1 MILKDLKNYFKGGF
15 MNIYE
20 LNKLILKLESENKP
34 TNNEL
39 IEFYKVK
46 RIELIGQINSELKK
60 NINKFFK
67 NKNGVV
73 SIPFKKEVE

>member
-1 MILKDLKNYFKGGF
+1 

-20 LNKLILKLESENKP
+20 LNKLIIQLESENKP

-67 NKNGVV
+67 
-73 SIPFKKEVE
+73 EVK

>member
-1 MILKDLKNYFKGGF
+1 

-20 LNKLILKLESENKP
+20 LNKLIIQLESENKP
-34 TNNEL
+34 NNEL

-67 NKNGVV
+67 EVKWL
-73 SIPFKKEVE
+73 KKFILKEL

>member
-1 MILKDLKNYFKGGF
+1 

-20 LNKLILKLESENKP
+20 LNKLIIQLESENNL

-67 NKNGVV
+67 
-73 SIPFKKEVE
+73 EVKWSLNQMIKLKLMEIIKQSF

>member
-1 MILKDLKNYFKGGF
+1 

-20 LNKLILKLESENKP
+20 LNKLIIQLESENKP

-46 RIELIGQINSELKK
+46 RIELIGKINSELKK

-67 NKNGVV
+67 
-73 SIPFKKEVE
+73 EVKWIIINLL

>member
-1 MILKDLKNYFKGGF
+1 

-20 LNKLILKLESENKP
+20 LNKLIIQLESENKP

-39 IEFYKVK
+39 VEFYKVK

-67 NKNGVV
+67 
-73 SIPFKKEVE
+73 EVKWKVININQ

>member
-1 MILKDLKNYFKGGF
+1 

-20 LNKLILKLESENKP
+20 INKLILKLESENNS

-46 RIELIGQINSELKK
+46 RIELIGQINLELKK

-67 NKNGVV
+67 
-73 SIPFKKEVE
+73 EVK

>member
-1 MILKDLKNYFKGGF
+1 

-20 LNKLILKLESENKP
+20 LNKLILKLESENNL

-67 NKNGVV
+67 
-73 SIPFKKEVE
+73 EVKWLDQFTLLYALD

>member
-1 MILKDLKNYFKGGF
+1 
-15 MNIYE
+15 MNIYQ
-20 LNKLILKLESENKP
+20 LNKLIIQLESENKP
-34 TNNEL
+34 NNEL

-67 NKNGVV
+67 
-73 SIPFKKEVE
+73 EVK

>member
-1 MILKDLKNYFKGGF
+1 

-20 LNKLILKLESENKP
+20 LNKLIIQLESENNL

-67 NKNGVV
+67 EVKWLELYILQLALLVV
-73 SIPFKKEVE
+73 F

>member
-1 MILKDLKNYFKGGF
+1 

-20 LNKLILKLESENKP
+20 LNKLIIQLESENNL

-60 NINKFFK
+60 NINKLF
-67 NKNGVV
+67 
-73 SIPFKKEVE
+73 KEVKWSLNQMIKLKLMEIIKQSF

>member
-1 MILKDLKNYFKGGF
+1 

-20 LNKLILKLESENKP
+20 LNKMILNLESKNDP
-34 TNNEL
+34 NNNEL

-46 RIELIGQINSELKK
+46 RIDLIGLINSEIKK

-67 NKNGVV
+67 GLNE
-73 SIPFKKEVE
+73 S

>member
-1 MILKDLKNYFKGGF
+1 

-20 LNKLILKLESENKP
+20 LNKLIIQLESENKS

-67 NKNGVV
+67 
-73 SIPFKKEVE
+73 EVKWLELYILLYALD

>member
-1 MILKDLKNYFKGGF
+1 

-20 LNKLILKLESENKP
+20 LNKLIIQLESENNL

-67 NKNGVV
+67 
-73 SIPFKKEVE
+73 EVKWLELYILLYALD

>member
-1 MILKDLKNYFKGGF
+1 
-15 MNIYE
+15 MNIYQ
-20 LNKLILKLESENKP
+20 LNKLIIQLESENKP

-67 NKNGVV
+67 
-73 SIPFKKEVE
+73 EVKWKVININQ

>member
-1 MILKDLKNYFKGGF
+1 

-20 LNKLILKLESENKP
+20 LNKLIIKLESENKLS
-34 TNNEL
+34 NNEL

-67 NKNGVV
+67 
-73 SIPFKKEVE
+73 EVKWLDQFTLLYALD

>member
-1 MILKDLKNYFKGGF
+1 

-20 LNKLILKLESENKP
+20 INKLILKLESENNS

-46 RIELIGQINSELKK
+46 RIELIGQINLELKK

-67 NKNGVV
+67 
-73 SIPFKKEVE
+73 EVKWKIKI

>member
-1 MILKDLKNYFKGGF
+1 MMNISSIEQIKGGK
-15 MNIYE
+15 MNIYQ
-20 LNKLILKLESENKP
+20 LNKLILKLESENNL

-46 RIELIGQINSELKK
+46 KIELIGQINSELKK

-67 NKNGVV
+67 
-73 SIPFKKEVE
+73 EVK

>member
-1 MILKDLKNYFKGGF
+1 

-20 LNKLILKLESENKP
+20 LNKLIIQLESENNL

-60 NINKFFK
+60 NINKLF
-67 NKNGVV
+67 
-73 SIPFKKEVE
+73 KEVK

>member
-1 MILKDLKNYFKGGF
+1 

-20 LNKLILKLESENKP
+20 LNKLIIQLESENKH

-67 NKNGVV
+67 
-73 SIPFKKEVE
+73 EVKWLELYILLYALD

>member
-1 MILKDLKNYFKGGF
+1 

-20 LNKLILKLESENKP
+20 LNKLILKLESENNS

-60 NINKFFK
+60 NINKF
-67 NKNGVV
+67 V
-73 SIPFKKEVE
+73 KEVK

>member
-1 MILKDLKNYFKGGF
+1 

-20 LNKLILKLESENKP
+20 LNKLIIQLESENNL

-60 NINKFFK
+60 NINKLF
-67 NKNGVV
+67 
-73 SIPFKKEVE
+73 KEVKWIITH

>member
-1 MILKDLKNYFKGGF
+1 

-20 LNKLILKLESENKP
+20 INKLILKLESENNL

-67 NKNGVV
+67 
-73 SIPFKKEVE
+73 EVKWLDQFTLLYALD

>member
-1 MILKDLKNYFKGGF
+1 

-20 LNKLILKLESENKP
+20 LNKLIIQLESENKS

-67 NKNGVV
+67 
-73 SIPFKKEVE
+73 EVKWLDQFTLHYALD

>member
-1 MILKDLKNYFKGGF
+1 

>member
-1 MILKDLKNYFKGGF
+1 
-15 MNIYE
+15 MNIYQ
-20 LNKLILKLESENKP
+20 LNKLILKLESENNL

-67 NKNGVV
+67 EVKWKNMKLFMV
-73 SIPFKKEVE
+73 

>member
-1 MILKDLKNYFKGGF
+1 

-20 LNKLILKLESENKP
+20 LNKMILNLESKNDP
-34 TNNEL
+34 NNNEL

-46 RIELIGQINSELKK
+46 RIDLIGLINSKLKK

-67 NKNGVV
+67 GLNE
-73 SIPFKKEVE
+73 S

>member
-1 MILKDLKNYFKGGF
+1 

-73 SIPFKKEVE
+73 SIPFKKEVEWLSQFTLLYALD

>member
-1 MILKDLKNYFKGGF
+1 

-20 LNKLILKLESENKP
+20 LNKLIIQLESENKP
-34 TNNEL
+34 NNEL

-67 NKNGVV
+67 EVKWL
-73 SIPFKKEVE
+73 KKFILKEH

>member
-1 MILKDLKNYFKGGF
+1 

-20 LNKLILKLESENKP
+20 INKLILKLESENNS

-46 RIELIGQINSELKK
+46 RIELIGKINLELKK

-67 NKNGVV
+67 
-73 SIPFKKEVE
+73 EVKWKIKI

>member
-1 MILKDLKNYFKGGF
+1 

-20 LNKLILKLESENKP
+20 LNKLIIQLESENNL

-60 NINKFFK
+60 NINKLF
-67 NKNGVV
+67 
-73 SIPFKKEVE
+73 KEVKWSLNQMIKLKLMEIIKRSF

>member
-1 MILKDLKNYFKGGF
+1 
-15 MNIYE
+15 MNIYQ
-20 LNKLILKLESENKP
+20 LNKLIIQLESENKSS
-34 TNNEL
+34 NNEL

-67 NKNGVV
+67 
-73 SIPFKKEVE
+73 EVKWINLNFYQALIH

>member
-1 MILKDLKNYFKGGF
+1 

-20 LNKLILKLESENKP
+20 LNKLIIQLESENKP

-67 NKNGVV
+67 
-73 SIPFKKEVE
+73 EVKWKVININQ

>member
-1 MILKDLKNYFKGGF
+1 

-20 LNKLILKLESENKP
+20 LNKLIIQLESENKH

-46 RIELIGQINSELKK
+46 RIELIGQINSKLKK

-67 NKNGVV
+67 
-73 SIPFKKEVE
+73 EVK

>member
-1 MILKDLKNYFKGGF
+1 

-20 LNKLILKLESENKP
+20 LNKLIIQLESENKP
-34 TNNEL
+34 NNEL

-67 NKNGVV
+67 
-73 SIPFKKEVE
+73 EVKWRIKI